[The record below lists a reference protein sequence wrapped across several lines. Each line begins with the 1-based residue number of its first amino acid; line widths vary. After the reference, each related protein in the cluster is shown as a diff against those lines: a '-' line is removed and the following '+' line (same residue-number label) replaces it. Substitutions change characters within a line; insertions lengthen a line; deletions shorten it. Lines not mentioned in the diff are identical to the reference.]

1 MNKKIMFT
9 MTFTALFVYAVECN
23 HNNKNI
29 DIKSFKDVI
38 NNIKK
43 EVTDDIK
50 KTDQIYQQLR
60 LSSIDKFSK
69 EELSQ
74 IAKVSLSKELL
85 ELKKLNPDSCVTCI
99 HTEDPNTWYQ

>member
-9 MTFTALFVYAVECN
+9 MSFTALFVYAAECN
-23 HNNKNI
+23 QNNKNI

-38 NNIKK
+38 NNIEK

-60 LSSIDKFSK
+60 LSLIDKFMD
-69 EELSQ
+69 EELQ
-74 IAKVSLSKELL
+74 HIAKVSLSKELL
-85 ELKKLNPDSCVTCI
+85 ELKKKNPDKCVTCV
-99 HTEDPNTWYQ
+99 HTEDPNTW